1 MRLVTGTHL
10 LIHNKFDNNSENN
23 SDVDLN
29 ESSDEFRSE
38 MTEKTKKRISLGP
51 LFIPFLS
58 VFVALAIGGVL
69 VYLQGSNPLL
79 AYRVLFS
86 TAFGSVDGI
95 ATTLAKATPL
105 VLSGLAVAICLRAGL
120 FNIGA
125 QGQLISGA
133 LASAWAGY
141 TFIGLPK
148 LVHIPLAL
156 AFGAFFGAAVALIAG
171 ALKAYRGVHEVITT
185 IMLNSIVIALA
196 DYLASTPFKEP
207 DQPLTRTPKIEDSAR
222 IPDFLGMPMGFF
234 LAILIA
240 IAFWWMLKNTTT
252 GFRIETTGRNKNAGW
267 YAGISVRRTI
277 MLSMLLGGAVAGV
290 AGAIETL
297 SIVGRFEPAFNAGL
311 GFDGITVA
319 LLGRANPLGVIPAAI
334 LIGGMR
340 ASSSTVQFEAGVAP
354 EIVDLLL
361 ALILFFVTAPL
372 LARFF
377 KRKHDGVS
385 LTSGWGN

>member
-1 MRLVTGTHL
+1 MKISVSNKQLQAISVPL
-10 LIHNKFDNNSENN
+10 LSIAIALFFGGIMIALQGINPLYAYQ
-23 SDVDLN
+23 V
-29 ESSDEFRSE
+29 
-38 MTEKTKKRISLGP
+38 
-51 LFIPFLS
+51 LFIK
-58 VFVALAIGGVL
+58 
-69 VYLQGSNPLL
+69 
-79 AYRVLFS
+79 
-86 TAFGSVDGI
+86 AFGSIEGI

-105 VLSGLAVAICLRAGL
+105 VLSGLAVAVCLRAGL

-141 TFIGLPK
+141 YFVGLPT

-156 AFGAFFGAAVALIAG
+156 LFGAVFGALVALVAG

-207 DQPLTRTPKIEDSAR
+207 DQPLTRTPAIQDSAR
-222 IPDFLGMPMGFF
+222 IPDIFGLPLGFF
-234 LAILIA
+234 MAVGLSVALWWLI
-240 IAFWWMLKNTTT
+240 MNTTT
-252 GFRIETTGRNKNAGW
+252 GFRIETIGRNRNAGW
-267 YAGISVRRTI
+267 YAGISVKRVI
-277 MLSMLLGGAVAGV
+277 LISMLFGGSIAGL

-297 SIVGRFEPAFNAGL
+297 SITGRFEPAFNAGL

-340 ASSSTVQFEAGVAP
+340 GAASTMQFRAGVAP

-372 LARFF
+372 LMRLL
-377 KRKHDGVS
+377 KKKQEGIS
-385 LTSGWGN
+385 LSSGWSN

>member
-1 MRLVTGTHL
+1 MRLTL
-10 LIHNKFDNNSENN
+10 QRLRLQS
-23 SDVDLN
+23 
-29 ESSDEFRSE
+29 
-38 MTEKTKKRISLGP
+38 
-51 LFIPFLS
+51 
-58 VFVALAIGGVL
+58 LAIPLLSILIALVVGGVMIA
-69 VYLQGSNPLL
+69 VQNINPLL
-79 AYRVLFS
+79 AYQVLF
-86 TAFGSVDGI
+86 TKAFGSIDGI

-141 TFIGLPK
+141 SFVGLPAF
-148 LVHIPLAL
+148 VHIPLAL
-156 AFGAFFGAAVALIAG
+156 LFGAAFGALVAVIAG

-185 IMLNSIVIALA
+185 IMLNSIVIAAA

-207 DQPLTRTPKIEDSAR
+207 NQPLTRTPKIQDSAR
-222 IPDFLGMPMGFF
+222 IPDLFGLPFGFF
-234 LAILIA
+234 IA
-240 IAFWWMLKNTTT
+240 VALSIALWWLMRNTTS
-252 GFRIETTGRNKNAGW
+252 GFRIETIGRNRNAGW
-267 YAGISVRRTI
+267 YAGISVKRVI
-277 MLSMLLGGAVAGV
+277 ISSMLIGGGIAGIAGAV
-290 AGAIETL
+290 ETL
-297 SIVGRFEPAFNAGL
+297 SITGRFEPAFNAGL

-340 ASSSTVQFEAGVAP
+340 GAASTMQFRAGVAP

-372 LARFF
+372 LMRLL
-377 KRKHDGVS
+377 KRKQEGIALS
-385 LTSGWGN
+385 SGWSN

>member
-1 MRLVTGTHL
+1 MKSQKSSSL
-10 LIHNKFDNNSENN
+10 L
-23 SDVDLN
+23 
-29 ESSDEFRSE
+29 
-38 MTEKTKKRISLGP
+38 LGP
-51 LFIPFLS
+51 FLIPVLS
-58 VFVALAIGGVL
+58 VIVALAIGGIL
-69 VYLQGSNPLL
+69 VYMQGSNPLL
-79 AYRVLFS
+79 AYRVLFT
-86 TAFGSVDGI
+86 TAFGSLDGI

-141 TFIGLPK
+141 NFVGLPMF
-148 LVHIPLAL
+148 VHIPLAL
-156 AFGAFFGAAVALIAG
+156 LFGAFFGALVALIAG
-171 ALKAYRGVHEVITT
+171 VLKAYRGVHEVITT

-222 IPDFLGMPMGFF
+222 IPDVFGLPLGFF
-234 LAILIA
+234 IA
-240 IAFWWMLKNTTT
+240 VIVSYIFWWILKNTTT
-252 GFRIETTGRNKNAGW
+252 GFRIETNGRNKNAGW
-267 YAGISVRRTI
+267 YAGISIKRVI
-277 MLSMLLGGAVAGV
+277 ILSMLLGGAVAGV

-319 LLGRANPLGVIPAAI
+319 LLARANPLGVIPAAI
-334 LIGGMR
+334 VIGGMR
-340 ASSSTVQFEAGVAP
+340 ASGSTVQFEAGVAP

-372 LARFF
+372 LAKFF
-377 KRKHDGVS
+377 RKKSEEVAVA
-385 LTSGWGN
+385 SGWGK

>member
-1 MRLVTGTHL
+1 MKSQKSG
-10 LIHNKFDNNSENN
+10 S
-23 SDVDLN
+23 
-29 ESSDEFRSE
+29 
-38 MTEKTKKRISLGP
+38 ISLGP
-51 LFIPFLS
+51 FLIPVLS
-58 VFVALAIGGVL
+58 VIVALAIGGIL
-69 VYLQGSNPLL
+69 VYIQGSNPLL
-79 AYRVLFS
+79 AYRVLFT
-86 TAFGSVDGI
+86 TAFGSLDGI

-141 TFIGLPK
+141 YFVGLPMFI
-148 LVHIPLAL
+148 HIPLAL
-156 AFGAFFGAAVALIAG
+156 LFGAFFGALVALVAG
-171 ALKAYRGVHEVITT
+171 VLKAYRGVHEVITT

-222 IPDFLGMPMGFF
+222 IPDVFGLPLGFF
-234 LAILIA
+234 IA
-240 IAFWWMLKNTTT
+240 VIVSYIFWWILKNTTT
-252 GFRIETTGRNKNAGW
+252 GFRIETIGRNKNAGW
-267 YAGISVRRTI
+267 YAGISIKRVVI
-277 MLSMLLGGAVAGV
+277 LSMLLGGAVAGV

-297 SIVGRFEPAFNAGL
+297 SIVGRFEPAVNARL

-319 LLGRANPLGVIPAAI
+319 LLARANPLGVIPAAI

-340 ASSSTVQFEAGVAP
+340 ASGSTVQFEAGVAP

-372 LARFF
+372 LAKFF
-377 KRKHDGVS
+377 RKKNEEIAV
-385 LTSGWGN
+385 TSGWGK

>member
-1 MRLVTGTHL
+1 MKSQKSG
-10 LIHNKFDNNSENN
+10 S
-23 SDVDLN
+23 
-29 ESSDEFRSE
+29 
-38 MTEKTKKRISLGP
+38 ISLGP
-51 LFIPFLS
+51 FLIPFLS
-58 VFVALAIGGVL
+58 VIVALAIGGIL
-69 VYLQGSNPLL
+69 VYVQGSNPLT
-79 AYRVLFS
+79 AYRVLFT
-86 TAFGSVDGI
+86 TAFGSLDGI

-141 TFIGLPK
+141 NFVGLPMFI
-148 LVHIPLAL
+148 HIPLAL
-156 AFGAFFGAAVALIAG
+156 LFGAFFGALVALVAG
-171 ALKAYRGVHEVITT
+171 VLKAYRGVHEVITT

-222 IPDFLGMPMGFF
+222 IPDLFGLPLGFF
-234 LAILIA
+234 IA
-240 IAFWWMLKNTTT
+240 VIVSYIFWWILKNTTT
-252 GFRIETTGRNKNAGW
+252 GFRIETIGRNKNAGW
-267 YAGISVRRTI
+267 YAGISIKRVI
-277 MLSMLLGGAVAGV
+277 ILSMLLGGAVAGV

-319 LLGRANPLGVIPAAI
+319 LLARANPLGVIPAAI

-340 ASSSTVQFEAGVAP
+340 ASGSTVQFEAGVAP

-372 LARFF
+372 LTKFF
-377 KRKHDGVS
+377 RKKSEEIAV
-385 LTSGWGN
+385 TSGWGK

>member
-1 MRLVTGTHL
+1 
-10 LIHNKFDNNSENN
+10 
-23 SDVDLN
+23 
-29 ESSDEFRSE
+29 
-38 MTEKTKKRISLGP
+38 MTEETKKRISLGP
-51 LFIPFLS
+51 LLIPFLS
-58 VFVALAIGGVL
+58 VLVALAIGGIL

-141 TFIGLPK
+141 TFVGLPM

-156 AFGAFFGAAVALIAG
+156 AFGAFFGAVVALVAG

-222 IPDFLGMPMGFF
+222 IPDIFGLPMGFF

-240 IAFWWMLKNTTT
+240 LAFWWLLKNTTT

-267 YAGISVRRTI
+267 YAGISVKRTI

-290 AGAIETL
+290 AGAVETL

-340 ASSSTVQFEAGVAP
+340 ASGSTVQFEAGVAP

-361 ALILFFVTAPL
+361 ALILFFVTAPI
-372 LARFF
+372 LAKFF

>member
-1 MRLVTGTHL
+1 M
-10 LIHNKFDNNSENN
+10 KSQK
-23 SDVDLN
+23 
-29 ESSDEFRSE
+29 SSSL
-38 MTEKTKKRISLGP
+38 SLGP
-51 LFIPFLS
+51 FLIPVLS
-58 VFVALAIGGVL
+58 VIVALAIGGIL
-69 VYLQGSNPLL
+69 VYIQGSNPLL
-79 AYRVLFS
+79 AYRVLFT

-141 TFIGLPK
+141 YFVGLPMFI
-148 LVHIPLAL
+148 HIPLAL
-156 AFGAFFGAAVALIAG
+156 LFGAFFGALVALIAG
-171 ALKAYRGVHEVITT
+171 VLKAYRGVHEVITT

-222 IPDFLGMPMGFF
+222 IPDVFGLPLGFF
-234 LAILIA
+234 IA
-240 IAFWWMLKNTTT
+240 VIVSYIFWWILKNTTT
-252 GFRIETTGRNKNAGW
+252 GFRIETIGRNKNAGW
-267 YAGISVRRTI
+267 YAGISIKRVVI
-277 MLSMLLGGAVAGV
+277 LSMLLGGAVAGV

-319 LLGRANPLGVIPAAI
+319 LLARANPLGVIPAAI

-340 ASSSTVQFEAGVAP
+340 ASGSTVQFEAGVAP

-372 LARFF
+372 LAKFF
-377 KRKHDGVS
+377 RKKSEEVAV
-385 LTSGWGN
+385 TSGWGK

>member
-1 MRLVTGTHL
+1 M
-10 LIHNKFDNNSENN
+10 KSQK
-23 SDVDLN
+23 
-29 ESSDEFRSE
+29 SSSL
-38 MTEKTKKRISLGP
+38 SLGP
-51 LFIPFLS
+51 FLIPVLS
-58 VFVALAIGGVL
+58 VIVALAIGGIL
-69 VYLQGSNPLL
+69 VYIQGSNPLL
-79 AYRVLFS
+79 AYLVLFT

-141 TFIGLPK
+141 YFVGLPMFI
-148 LVHIPLAL
+148 HIPLAL
-156 AFGAFFGAAVALIAG
+156 LFGAFFGALVALIAG
-171 ALKAYRGVHEVITT
+171 VLKAYRGVHEVITT

-222 IPDFLGMPMGFF
+222 IPDVFGLPFGFF
-234 LAILIA
+234 IA
-240 IAFWWMLKNTTT
+240 VIVSYIFWWILKNTTT
-252 GFRIETTGRNKNAGW
+252 GFRIETIGRNKNAGW
-267 YAGISVRRTI
+267 YAGISIKRVVI
-277 MLSMLLGGAVAGV
+277 LSMLLGGAVAGV

-319 LLGRANPLGVIPAAI
+319 LLARANPLGVIPAAI

-340 ASSSTVQFEAGVAP
+340 ASGSTVQFEAGVAP

-372 LARFF
+372 LAKFF
-377 KRKHDGVS
+377 RKKSEEVAV
-385 LTSGWGN
+385 TSGWGK

>member
-1 MRLVTGTHL
+1 MQLRKFRLASMTPL
-10 LIHNKFDNNSENN
+10 LIPIASI
-23 SDVDLN
+23 L
-29 ESSDEFRSE
+29 
-38 MTEKTKKRISLGP
+38 
-51 LFIPFLS
+51 
-58 VFVALAIGGVL
+58 VALFLGGIL
-69 VYLQGSNPLL
+69 VYIQGSNPIT

-86 TAFGSVDGI
+86 TAFGSVDGVSS
-95 ATTLAKATPL
+95 TLAKATPL

-141 TFIGLPK
+141 YFVGLPMF
-148 LVHIPLAL
+148 VHIPLAL
-156 AFGAFFGAAVALIAG
+156 LFGAFFGALVALISG
-171 ALKAYRGVHEVITT
+171 ALKAFRGVHEVIST

-207 DQPLTRTPKIEDSAR
+207 DQPLTRTPMIEDSAR
-222 IPDFLGMPMGFF
+222 IPHLFGLPFGFF
-234 LAILIA
+234 IAVLISY
-240 IAFWWMLKNTTT
+240 IFWWVLKNTTS
-252 GFRIETTGRNKNAGW
+252 GFRIETIGKNKHAGW
-267 YAGISVRRTI
+267 YAGISIKRVI
-277 MLSMLLGGAVAGV
+277 LLSMLLGGAVAGV

-319 LLGRANPLGVIPAAI
+319 LLARANPLGVIPAAI

-340 ASSSTVQFEAGVAP
+340 AASSTVQFEAGVAP

-372 LARFF
+372 LAKLLR
-377 KRKHDGVS
+377 RKHQES
-385 LTSGWGN
+385 TFTSGWGN

>member
-1 MRLVTGTHL
+1 MKSQKSG
-10 LIHNKFDNNSENN
+10 S
-23 SDVDLN
+23 
-29 ESSDEFRSE
+29 
-38 MTEKTKKRISLGP
+38 ISLGP
-51 LFIPFLS
+51 FLIPVLS
-58 VFVALAIGGVL
+58 VIVALAIGGIL
-69 VYLQGSNPLL
+69 VYIQGSNPLL
-79 AYRVLFS
+79 AYRVLFT
-86 TAFGSVDGI
+86 TAFGSLDGI

-141 TFIGLPK
+141 YFVGLPMFI
-148 LVHIPLAL
+148 HIPLAL
-156 AFGAFFGAAVALIAG
+156 LFGAFFGALVALVAG
-171 ALKAYRGVHEVITT
+171 VLKAYRGVHEVITT

-222 IPDFLGMPMGFF
+222 IPDVFGLPLGF
-234 LAILIA
+234 LIA
-240 IAFWWMLKNTTT
+240 VIVSYIFWWILKNTTT
-252 GFRIETTGRNKNAGW
+252 GFRIETIGRNKNAGW
-267 YAGISVRRTI
+267 YAGISIKRVVI
-277 MLSMLLGGAVAGV
+277 LSMLLGGAVAGV

-319 LLGRANPLGVIPAAI
+319 LLARANPLGVIPAAI

-340 ASSSTVQFEAGVAP
+340 ASGSTVQFEAGVAP

-372 LARFF
+372 LAKFF
-377 KRKHDGVS
+377 RKKNEEIAV
-385 LTSGWGN
+385 TSGWGK

>member
-1 MRLVTGTHL
+1 M
-10 LIHNKFDNNSENN
+10 KSEK
-23 SDVDLN
+23 SG
-29 ESSDEFRSE
+29 S
-38 MTEKTKKRISLGP
+38 ISLGP
-51 LFIPFLS
+51 FLIPVLS
-58 VFVALAIGGVL
+58 VIVALALGGIL
-69 VYLQGSNPLL
+69 VYIQGSNPLL
-79 AYRVLFS
+79 AYRVLFT
-86 TAFGSVDGI
+86 TAFGSLDGI

-141 TFIGLPK
+141 YFVGLPMFI
-148 LVHIPLAL
+148 HIPLAL
-156 AFGAFFGAAVALIAG
+156 LFGAFFGALVALVAG
-171 ALKAYRGVHEVITT
+171 VLKAYRGVHEVITT

-222 IPDFLGMPMGFF
+222 IPDVFGLPLGFF
-234 LAILIA
+234 IA
-240 IAFWWMLKNTTT
+240 VIVSYIFWWILKNTTT
-252 GFRIETTGRNKNAGW
+252 GFRIETIGRNKNAGW
-267 YAGISVRRTI
+267 YAGISIKRVVI
-277 MLSMLLGGAVAGV
+277 LSMLLGGAVAGV

-319 LLGRANPLGVIPAAI
+319 LLARANPLGVIPAAI

-340 ASSSTVQFEAGVAP
+340 ASGSTVQFEAGVAP

-372 LARFF
+372 LAKFF
-377 KRKHDGVS
+377 RKKNEEIAV
-385 LTSGWGN
+385 TSGWGK

>member
-1 MRLVTGTHL
+1 M
-10 LIHNKFDNNSENN
+10 KFQKSG
-23 SDVDLN
+23 S
-29 ESSDEFRSE
+29 
-38 MTEKTKKRISLGP
+38 ISLGP
-51 LFIPFLS
+51 FLIPVLS
-58 VFVALAIGGVL
+58 VIVALAIGGIL
-69 VYLQGSNPLL
+69 VYIQGSNPLL
-79 AYRVLFS
+79 AYRVLFT
-86 TAFGSVDGI
+86 TAFGSLDGI

-141 TFIGLPK
+141 YFVGLPMFI
-148 LVHIPLAL
+148 HIPLAL
-156 AFGAFFGAAVALIAG
+156 LFGAFFGALVALVAG
-171 ALKAYRGVHEVITT
+171 VLKAYRGVHEVITT

-222 IPDFLGMPMGFF
+222 IPDVFGLPLGFF
-234 LAILIA
+234 IA
-240 IAFWWMLKNTTT
+240 VIVSYIFWWILKNTTT
-252 GFRIETTGRNKNAGW
+252 GFRIETIGRNKNAGW
-267 YAGISVRRTI
+267 YAGISIKRVVI
-277 MLSMLLGGAVAGV
+277 LSMLLGGAVAGV

-319 LLGRANPLGVIPAAI
+319 LLARANPLGVIPAAI

-340 ASSSTVQFEAGVAP
+340 ASGSTVQFEAGVAP

-372 LARFF
+372 LAKFF
-377 KRKHDGVS
+377 RKKNEEIAV
-385 LTSGWGN
+385 TSGWGR

>member
-1 MRLVTGTHL
+1 MKSQKSG
-10 LIHNKFDNNSENN
+10 S
-23 SDVDLN
+23 
-29 ESSDEFRSE
+29 
-38 MTEKTKKRISLGP
+38 ISLGP
-51 LFIPFLS
+51 FLIPVLS
-58 VFVALAIGGVL
+58 VIVALAIGGIL
-69 VYLQGSNPLL
+69 VYIQGSNPLL
-79 AYRVLFS
+79 AYRVLFT
-86 TAFGSVDGI
+86 TAFGSLDGI

-141 TFIGLPK
+141 YFVGLPMFI
-148 LVHIPLAL
+148 HIPLAL
-156 AFGAFFGAAVALIAG
+156 LFGAFFGALVALVAG
-171 ALKAYRGVHEVITT
+171 VLKAYRGVHEVITT

-222 IPDFLGMPMGFF
+222 IPDVFGLPLGFF
-234 LAILIA
+234 IA
-240 IAFWWMLKNTTT
+240 VIVSYIFWWILKNTTT
-252 GFRIETTGRNKNAGW
+252 GFRIETIGRNKNAGW
-267 YAGISVRRTI
+267 YAGISIKRVVI
-277 MLSMLLGGAVAGV
+277 LSMLLGGAVAGV

-319 LLGRANPLGVIPAAI
+319 LLARANPLGVIPAAI

-340 ASSSTVQFEAGVAP
+340 ASGSTVQFEAGVAP

-372 LARFF
+372 LAKFF
-377 KRKHDGVS
+377 RKKNEEIAV
-385 LTSGWGN
+385 TSGWGK

>member
-1 MRLVTGTHL
+1 MRL
-10 LIHNKFDNNSENN
+10 
-23 SDVDLN
+23 
-29 ESSDEFRSE
+29 
-38 MTEKTKKRISLGP
+38 SLQS
-51 LFIPFLS
+51 LRLQ
-58 VFVALAIGGVL
+58 ALAIPLLSILIALVVGGVMIA
-69 VYLQGSNPLL
+69 VQNINPLL
-79 AYRVLFS
+79 AYQVLF
-86 TAFGSVDGI
+86 TKAFGSIDGI

-141 TFIGLPK
+141 SFVGLPAF
-148 LVHIPLAL
+148 VHIPLAL
-156 AFGAFFGAAVALIAG
+156 LFGAAFGALVAVIAG

-185 IMLNSIVIALA
+185 IMLNSIVIAAA

-207 DQPLTRTPKIEDSAR
+207 NQPLTRTPAIQDSAR
-222 IPDFLGMPMGFF
+222 IPDLFGLPFGFF
-234 LAILIA
+234 IA
-240 IAFWWMLKNTTT
+240 VALSIALWWLMRNTTS
-252 GFRIETTGRNKNAGW
+252 GFRIETIGRNRNAGW
-267 YAGISVRRTI
+267 YAGISVKRVI
-277 MLSMLLGGAVAGV
+277 ISSMLIGGGIAGIAGAV
-290 AGAIETL
+290 ETL
-297 SIVGRFEPAFNAGL
+297 SITGRFEPAFNAGL

-340 ASSSTVQFEAGVAP
+340 GAASTMQFRAGVAP

-372 LARFF
+372 LMRLL
-377 KRKHDGVS
+377 KRKQEGIALS
-385 LTSGWGN
+385 SGWSN

>member
-1 MRLVTGTHL
+1 MKSQKSG
-10 LIHNKFDNNSENN
+10 S
-23 SDVDLN
+23 
-29 ESSDEFRSE
+29 
-38 MTEKTKKRISLGP
+38 ISLGP
-51 LFIPFLS
+51 FLIPVLS
-58 VFVALAIGGVL
+58 VIVALALGGIL
-69 VYLQGSNPLL
+69 VYIQGSNPLL
-79 AYRVLFS
+79 AYRVLFT
-86 TAFGSVDGI
+86 TAFGSLDGI

-141 TFIGLPK
+141 YFVGLPMFI
-148 LVHIPLAL
+148 HIPLAL
-156 AFGAFFGAAVALIAG
+156 LFGAFFGALVALVAG
-171 ALKAYRGVHEVITT
+171 VLKAYRGVHEVITT

-222 IPDFLGMPMGFF
+222 IPDVFGLPLGF
-234 LAILIA
+234 LIA
-240 IAFWWMLKNTTT
+240 VIVSYIFWWILKNTTT
-252 GFRIETTGRNKNAGW
+252 GFRIETIGRNKNAGW
-267 YAGISVRRTI
+267 YAGISIKRVVI
-277 MLSMLLGGAVAGV
+277 LSMLLGGAVAGV

-319 LLGRANPLGVIPAAI
+319 LLARANPLGVIPAAI

-340 ASSSTVQFEAGVAP
+340 ASGSTVQFEAGVAP

-372 LARFF
+372 LAKFF
-377 KRKHDGVS
+377 RKKNEEIAV
-385 LTSGWGN
+385 TSGWGK

>member
-1 MRLVTGTHL
+1 M
-10 LIHNKFDNNSENN
+10 KSQK
-23 SDVDLN
+23 
-29 ESSDEFRSE
+29 SSSL
-38 MTEKTKKRISLGP
+38 SLGP
-51 LFIPFLS
+51 FLIPVLS
-58 VFVALAIGGVL
+58 VIVALAIGGIL
-69 VYLQGSNPLL
+69 VYIQGSNPLL
-79 AYRVLFS
+79 AYRVLFT

-141 TFIGLPK
+141 YFVGLPMFI
-148 LVHIPLAL
+148 HIPLAL
-156 AFGAFFGAAVALIAG
+156 LFGAFFGALVALIAG
-171 ALKAYRGVHEVITT
+171 VLKAYRGVHEVITT

-222 IPDFLGMPMGFF
+222 IPDVFGLPFGFF
-234 LAILIA
+234 IA
-240 IAFWWMLKNTTT
+240 VIVSYIFWWILKNTTT
-252 GFRIETTGRNKNAGW
+252 GFRIETIGRNKNAGW
-267 YAGISVRRTI
+267 YAGISIKRVVI
-277 MLSMLLGGAVAGV
+277 LSMLLGGAVAGV

-319 LLGRANPLGVIPAAI
+319 LLARANPLGVIPAAI

-340 ASSSTVQFEAGVAP
+340 ASGSTVQFEAGVAP

-372 LARFF
+372 LAKFF
-377 KRKHDGVS
+377 RKKSEEVAV
-385 LTSGWGN
+385 TSGWGK